1 MFGRLVD
8 VEDEDEFKDEPLI
21 DQPKSGKKNK
31 DKNGTGKGGVFG
43 SPSKSSASFGSPS
56 KSGVNS
62 SSNSIKNSSNSIK
75 NSSGSVNGKSSMKV
89 SSGATLNSTSD
100 RFNDLHLRDDD
111 SNHASGSN
119 HYNYNNTTT
128 SKSGNVNTGQLV
140 DIGDDD
146 GFNFYDRSSSSDE
159 EGSSGDEHH
168 LHHHHSNNS
177 SENSNGKLNNNNNQ
191 RNYEHNH
198 RDFEHDGKK
207 KSKIVNILSKDYSAQ
222 ESEKTEARRASAKEN
237 IKKLTD
243 KQSDLDKSI
252 GKYLSIIEKPWIVEP
267 SSDGPTI
274 EGELLKKKRFASGW
288 KKYYFALSGN
298 NLYYYKSKKTK
309 KPKGII
315 TISFVTPPIPMTE
328 KTLLDIKTPYV
339 SNYQLQLYSTKRI
352 DCLCASSNEDFER
365 WNTVL
370 QSLVKANVHPHDYD
384 NRLDAWGEI
393 YPLFDQKSEVEL
405 DRLLLLLAEIDS
417 YSTHIINRAKK
428 LKSGNLLMMEEDEDT
443 GDIRWRS
450 YYFTLVDRCIYYYKS
465 SKLPP
470 QGVITLKFSELSL
483 CSPEISSDLLNAFKL
498 STPLS
503 VYILKAKHAVA
514 MEEWVTMIQDTKINI
529 NTKKTIIDKIP
540 GAKEIVGSA
549 KDKDGTT
556 KERPADYIT
565 FAPSPVPVKS
575 SVPQVLNENGES
587 AQEIQGYGKKYTP
600 VFTYYPIGSDPAHD
614 KPKVVKMALGENT
627 IGRSKSCTITLDD
640 KKISRSHCKIEVT
653 ENSVVLMDLGSGH
666 GTKVN
671 GKRSTSKKLIYPN
684 DEIKI
689 GYTILKFDAI
699 PKDQKEKEKKKE
711 KDKIEREKERERL
724 EKERL
729 EKAALERERNNP
741 YNK

>member
-8 VEDEDEFKDEPLI
+8 LDDDDEFKDEPLI
-21 DQPKSGKKNK
+21 DQPKSSKKK
-31 DKNGTGKGGVFG
+31 EKTSTTKSSSSGVFG
-43 SPSKSSASFGSPS
+43 SPSKSSPSSSGIFGSPS
-56 KSGVNS
+56 KSNGTISNKS
-62 SSNSIKNSSNSIK
+62 SSGL
-75 NSSGSVNGKSSMKV
+75 SGSGNTINNNYNNSNGKSTMK
-89 SSGATLNSTSD
+89 NSTGSTTAD
-100 RFNDLHLRDDD
+100 KFNDLHLNN
-111 SNHASGSN
+111 STNGNGSD
-119 HYNYNNTTT
+119 YNNNTYYNNRYDNGVGA
-128 SKSGNVNTGQLV
+128 SSSNGYNGSSSNINTGQLV
-140 DIGDDD
+140 DIGDEEDA
-146 GFNFYDRSSSSDE
+146 FNFYDRSSSSDE
-159 EGSSGDEHH
+159 DGSSGDERHGIH
-168 LHHHHSNNS
+168 NEVHDNS
-177 SENSNGKLNNNNNQ
+177 TGYVHNNNNN
-191 RNYEHNH
+191 NN
-198 RDFEHDGKK
+198 DKK
-207 KSKIVNILSKDYSAQ
+207 KNKIINILAKDYSAQ
-222 ESEKTEARRASAKEN
+222 ESAKAEARRKSAKDN
-237 IKKLTD
+237 IKKLTE

-252 GKYLSIIEKPWIVEP
+252 GKYLTIIEKPWIVEP
-267 SSDGPTI
+267 SADGPVI

-339 SNYQLQLYSTKRI
+339 SNYQLQLYSSKRI
-352 DCLCASSNEDFER
+352 DSLCASSNEDFER

-370 QSLVKANVHPHDYD
+370 QNLVKANVHPHDYD

-393 YPLFDQKSEVEL
+393 YPLFDKKSEVEL

-417 YSTHIINRAKK
+417 YSTHLINRAKK

-443 GDIRWRS
+443 GDIHWRN

-470 QGVITLKFSELSL
+470 QGVITLKFSEISL

-503 VYILKAKHAVA
+503 VYILKAKHQVA
-514 MEEWVTMIQDTKINI
+514 MEEWVTIIQDTKINI

-540 GAKEIVGSA
+540 GAKEITHNGSGS
-549 KDKDGTT
+549 GTIR
-556 KERPADYIT
+556 ELPADYIT
-565 FAPSPVPVKS
+565 FAPSPTPIKS
-575 SVPQVLNENGES
+575 SVPQLRNENGENV
-587 AQEIQGYGKKYTP
+587 QEIQGYGKKYTP
-600 VFTYYPIGSDPAHD
+600 ILTYHPIGADPTND
-614 KPKVVKMALGENT
+614 KPKTIKLTLGDNT

-640 KKISRSHCKIEVT
+640 KKISRSHIKIEVN

-671 GKRSTSKKLIYPN
+671 GKRTNTKRLLYPN

-689 GYTILKFDAI
+689 GYTTLKFDAQTKEQKE
-699 PKDQKEKEKKKE
+699 KDKKKEKEKEKEKKE
-711 KDKIEREKERERL
+711 L
-724 EKERL
+724 EKES
-729 EKAALERERNNP
+729 KKSINNH
-741 YNK
+741 K